1 MEIQLSNLP
10 KSLKNTLVVL
20 LIALAFGYLSG
31 LDLLEQT
38 TDFKSKGIEENVLGN
53 EIDEFADEL
62 HFKMSKRQLHAII
75 HSHVITLGL
84 LFVLLS
90 IMLFFTS
97 YSQGMKSFLMIEPM
111 ISLIITFGGL
121 WLLWNGVLWMKYII
135 MFSGIL
141 MHLSFVLIIFLLL
154 KELLYKK

>member
-62 HFKMSKRQLHAII
+62 HFKMSKRQLHTII

>member
-111 ISLIITFGGL
+111 ISLIITFGVYGFMEWCAL
-121 WLLWNGVLWMKYII
+121 DEIHYNVFRNSYASFICTYYLFTTKRVII
-135 MFSGIL
+135 
-141 MHLSFVLIIFLLL
+141 
-154 KELLYKK
+154 